1 MSQKQSEIGK
11 VRLYWDVFSAVASI
25 SRMTQPDKE
34 YPSLLKVTCSRC
46 SNGKTEMAW
55 DKDTVRFLY
64 DSQYIMRHALHVT
77 TYGVALNAERETILT
92 IVWLASSYDLI
103 EDNYAYKHNRNHEFS
118 SFEF

>member
-1 MSQKQSEIGK
+1 
-11 VRLYWDVFSAVASI
+11 
-25 SRMTQPDKE
+25 MT
-34 YPSLLKVTCSRC
+34 R
-46 SNGKTEMAW
+46 

-77 TYGVALNAERETILT
+77 THGVALNAERETILT